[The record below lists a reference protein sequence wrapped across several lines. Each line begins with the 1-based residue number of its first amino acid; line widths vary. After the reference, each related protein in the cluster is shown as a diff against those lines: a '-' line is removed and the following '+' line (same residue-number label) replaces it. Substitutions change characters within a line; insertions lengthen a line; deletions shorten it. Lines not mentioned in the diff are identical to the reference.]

1 MSGLRLLQFTP
12 VELAFLARAANTDAG
27 RTTSRKLLLGD
38 EASDAVVASG
48 YGGLRLRGWASA
60 GGDGLELD
68 PAIEGMADVF
78 GAASRWIQLSFL
90 GADEASSVLVVEGER
105 MAVVIRPLEAG
116 VVDVSAVDPGH
127 DPVAICAQYIAAFL
141 ASESPVTVAVEMES
155 TGGSRSAAARNVHG
169 AWSFVTT
176 ADGEAV
182 DGTPGEGITAL
193 DVSTKLARW
202 LAAV

>member
-38 EASDAVVASG
+38 EASDSVMASG

-68 PAIEGMADVF
+68 PSIEGIADVF
-78 GAASRWIQLSFL
+78 GAASKWIQLSFL

-105 MAVVIRPLEAG
+105 LAVVIQPLEAG
-116 VVDVSAVDPGH
+116 VVDIAAVEPGH
-127 DPVAICAQYIAAFL
+127 DPVAICAQYISAFL
-141 ASESPVTVAVEMES
+141 ASERPDTVAVDWES
-155 TGGSRSAAARNVHG
+155 TAGSRTAAAQNVHG
-169 AWSFVTT
+169 AWSFMT
-176 ADGEAV
+176 ATDGNPV
-182 DGTPGEGITAL
+182 DGSRGERLSAL
-193 DVSTKLARW
+193 GVSTQFAGW